1 LVEERERVEV
11 SLAEWKANSVEAAT
25 PENPPSLFGFM
36 PPASSAL
43 NQKSDLVTSDG
54 PVVAEKSTGF
64 SFPKATTT
72 NIAVQPATAV
82 RQSSSTSD
90 KSAPPR
96 ELNVAPMFNFGDKIA
111 SPKEP
116 NAASTDAGFVSISS
130 ADKFPQFTFVSA
142 SSAGESAGLQFGVRS
157 DPKLESTSRSV
168 YIFFRSNHVYPF
180 VFCMF

>member
-1 LVEERERVEV
+1 MVEERERVEV
-11 SLAEWKANSVEAAT
+11 SLAEWKANSAEAAT
-25 PENPPSLFGFM
+25 PENPPSLFGFKR
-36 PPASSAL
+36 PASSAL

-64 SFPKATTT
+64 SFPKAATT

-96 ELNVAPMFNFGDKIA
+96 ELNVAPMFNFGDKID

-116 NAASTDAGFVSISS
+116 NAASTVASFVSISS
-130 ADKFPQFTFVSA
+130 ADKVPQFTFVSS

-157 DPKLESTSRSV
+157 DPKPESTSRSV

-180 VFCMF
+180 FFCMF